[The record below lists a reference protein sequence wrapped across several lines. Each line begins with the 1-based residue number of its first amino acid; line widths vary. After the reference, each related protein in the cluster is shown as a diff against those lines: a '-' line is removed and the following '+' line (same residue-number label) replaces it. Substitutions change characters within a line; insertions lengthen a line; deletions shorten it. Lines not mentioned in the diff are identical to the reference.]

1 MVLLPSFKSDC
12 KSMCLSTCIN
22 NYLSGVL
29 TKVDLIN
36 PGGEDEV
43 LSVVNNI
50 RKPLALGYVMV
61 KNRSQLDLNNNM
73 TAAQARY
80 VTLHTISC
88 ISRIYIA
95 HTYSQYCCGDSHSV

>member
-1 MVLLPSFKSDC
+1 
-12 KSMCLSTCIN
+12 
-22 NYLSGVL
+22 
-29 TKVDLIN
+29 VDLIN

-73 TAAQARY
+73 TAAQAR
-80 VTLHTISC
+80 
-88 ISRIYIA
+88 
-95 HTYSQYCCGDSHSV
+95 

>member
-1 MVLLPSFKSDC
+1 MVSLYSDC
-12 KSMCLSTCIN
+12 LSVTTADC
-22 NYLSGVL
+22 LSGVL

-43 LSVVNNI
+43 LSVVNNT

-73 TAAQARY
+73 TAAQAR
-80 VTLHTISC
+80 
-88 ISRIYIA
+88 
-95 HTYSQYCCGDSHSV
+95 

>member
-1 MVLLPSFKSDC
+1 MC
-12 KSMCLSTCIN
+12 KSACIN

-80 VTLHTISC
+80 VTLHTTPYLSC
-88 ISRIYIA
+88 LLIVCTHCKEGLNSTHIFS
-95 HTYSQYCCGDSHSV
+95 TQL